1 MFFEKITKE
10 NIVKIGDFLKNNTY
24 SCEFTPAN
32 LLLWSNMFNT
42 EFSMLGDL
50 LCLRYEEANGPIFA
64 LLGAVTADSVKYV
77 IDYCLENNIVPKIS
91 LNEEQIAVIGDLGQ
105 NYDVF
110 ESEKSAE
117 YIYSSE
123 ALATLS
129 GKKYHSKRNHIAA
142 FSKQYDWTFEELTPE
157 NSHEILSISDNWI
170 TDNNKTNEASINTD
184 REGIEMLINNFAAFR
199 ARGGIVRVDG
209 KAVAFCLG
217 TPISDTVFD
226 VNFEKAL
233 PEYKG
238 AYAVINREFAAYL
251 SDFEFINRED
261 DLGLAGLRKA
271 KLSYRPIKILKKY
284 IIMPKFIREQ
294 AINLYL
300 TTFAEETKETAES
313 LFNKFFLHNTLLK
326 LQDKKIVSMLFAID
340 SAIGKTEAA
349 YIYGA
354 ATDKAHRNK
363 GYMKELIDYAAK
375 NYDAL
380 YLKPASSELFEF
392 YSKLGFVTNF
402 YKNEIKGTAKS
413 NNVNTQKIDN
423 VVDFVRVRNALS
435 PEISVSLCDTAL
447 EYISENYIAVTDSLE
462 NPQNFALFT
471 IENDTVII
479 NEALSKSGLEP
490 FLEEICCKYNCKSF
504 AGYTVGTDIPCGMLR
519 TNVEL
524 PKKMYMGLDID

>member
-1 MFFEKITKE
+1 MFFEKITRE
-10 NIVKIGDFLKNNTY
+10 NIIKIRNYLKSNTF

-32 LLLWSNMFNT
+32 LLLWSKMYETKFAIIDNT
-42 EFSMLGDL
+42 
-50 LCLRYEEANGPIFA
+50 LCLCYEESNGPIFA
-64 LLGAVTADSVKYV
+64 LLGGDLKSVIVKVTE
-77 IDYCLENNIVPKIS
+77 YCLEQNIVPKIS
-91 LNEEQIAVIGDLGQ
+91 LNEEQLEEIVKIDES
-105 NYDVF
+105 YDIF

-117 YIYSSE
+117 YIYSAE

-142 FSKQYDWTFEELTPE
+142 FSKQYDWTFEKLTPA

-170 TDNNKTNEASINTD
+170 ADNNKTNETSINTD
-184 REGIEMLINNFAAFR
+184 REGIEMLLNNFSAFR

-209 KAVAFCLG
+209 KAVAFCIG
-217 TPISDTVFD
+217 TPVSDTVFD

-238 AYAVINREFAAYL
+238 AYAVVNREFAACL

-261 DLGLAGLRKA
+261 DLGVAGLRKA

-294 AINLYL
+294 AIDLYL
-300 TTFAEETKETAES
+300 TTFAEESMESAES
-313 LFNKFFLHNTLLK
+313 LFKKFFLHNTLLK
-326 LQDKKIVSMLFAID
+326 LQNKKIVSMLFAID

-354 ATDKAHRNK
+354 ATDKSHRNK
-363 GYMKELIDYAAK
+363 GYMKELIDFAAK

-402 YKNEIKGTAKS
+402 YKKEINGSAKS
-413 NNVNTQKIDN
+413 NNVNIQKIDN
-423 VVDFVRVRNALS
+423 VVDFVKVRNALS
-435 PEISVSLCDTAL
+435 PEVSVSLCDTAL
-447 EYISENYIAVTDSLE
+447 EYILENYIAVTDSIE

-471 IENDTVII
+471 RENDTAII
-479 NEALSKSGLEP
+479 NEALSISCSEP